1 MLVFTIKGTLFDTCT
16 YEPGVRIMKISK
28 KSCTIAITFLC
39 VGFASYPLIGVINE
53 KLNDDAIEI
62 SGDNASFFNKYI
74 VPIAQHAGG
83 SNLDYRLFYGYE
95 DKKKIEISAKSM
107 KLSYDDFYSLKNVL
121 EVIDLTNEKLTENYC
136 KYSGFEP
143 VLPNTPDVNFI
154 MARRENKVIG
164 ITYYDRTGQ
173 KFLFGIGVGPS
184 SCDK

>member
-1 MLVFTIKGTLFDTCT
+1 
-16 YEPGVRIMKISK
+16 MKISK

-39 VGFASYPLIGVINE
+39 VGFASYPLIGVIKE
-53 KLNDDAIEI
+53 KLNDDVIEI
-62 SGDNASFFNKYI
+62 SGVNASFFNEYI

-107 KLSYDDFYSLKNVL
+107 KLSYDDFYSLKNVI
-121 EVIDLTNEKLTENYC
+121 EVIDLTNEKLTEIYC
-136 KYSGFEP
+136 KYSGLEP
-143 VLPNTPDVNFI
+143 VSPNTPDAGFI

-173 KFLFGIGVGPS
+173 TFLFGIGVGPS